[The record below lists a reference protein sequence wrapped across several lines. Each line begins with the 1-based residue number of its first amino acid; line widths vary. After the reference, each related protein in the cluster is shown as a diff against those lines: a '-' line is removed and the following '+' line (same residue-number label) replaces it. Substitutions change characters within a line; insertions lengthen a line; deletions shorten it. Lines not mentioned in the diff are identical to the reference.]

1 MPVVPVVGEGT
12 RMRPSQQTDGA
23 WWGSR
28 ITHGGN
34 VDSEQQEKNR
44 NLTVV
49 RGGKTP
55 VRGRRRGRRVRT
67 AAETVLDTVMHTVS
81 VRIQTPKGTTPSIG
95 WEDIRRLRQFP
106 WRVPARRIIEARQG
120 LVPVERVVEWID
132 ALRDWTLALY
142 EAERSGERS
151 IPVYRDAA

>member
-1 MPVVPVVGEGT
+1 
-12 RMRPSQQTDGA
+12 MRPSQQTDGA

-28 ITHGGN
+28 ISHGGN

-44 NLTVV
+44 NLTNLTVV
-49 RGGKTP
+49 RGGKSS

-67 AAETVLDTVMHTVS
+67 AAETMLDSVMHAAS
-81 VRIQTPKGTTPSIG
+81 VRIQTPKGTTPSTG

-142 EAERSGERS
+142 DGDRSCERSVPE
-151 IPVYRDAA
+151 YRDAA